1 MTTFLSTRPEQPA
14 ATHEDASWVAAPP
27 FRAWLRQ
34 LASDSGLGWLVL
46 ARAAGVSSATV
57 HGLLRG
63 VGGRPARQLRRG
75 DAAALLALDRHRLQ
89 HLAAEPGEAA
99 ELRTLAWQL
108 GLQGCSVEQIG
119 SCTGL
124 DIRSV
129 RQLMSGGTIWC
140 SRLQILRAEA
150 ACEAFGIDPGAV
162 PAPMD
167 QQRAS

>member
-1 MTTFLSTRPEQPA
+1 MTTFLSTRPDRPA
-14 ATHEDASWVAAPP
+14 ATHEDLSWVAAPP

-34 LASDSGLGWLVL
+34 LASDSGLGWRVL

-63 VGGRPARQLRRG
+63 IGGRPARQLRHA
-75 DAAALLALDRHRLQ
+75 DAAALLALDCHRLQ

-99 ELRTLAWQL
+99 ELRILAWQL
-108 GLQGCSVEQIG
+108 GLHGCSVEQIA
-119 SCTGL
+119 SSTGL
-124 DIRSV
+124 GIGPV

-150 ACEAFGIDPGAV
+150 ACEGLGIDPDAL
-162 PAPMD
+162 PAPVNYL
-167 QQRAS
+167 RAS